1 MIRIERYHDEIG
13 AEVNRLADGP
23 TLADLLEFEIV
34 LQDQFRATQL
44 GVHKITRSLQLS
56 GKMESK
62 MNGNTWEGDITYGG
76 ASFGIHNPVD
86 YAEYERERD
95 GDHDFL
101 NYADALGSGYV
112 AAMNAFL
119 KG

>member
-1 MIRIERYHDEIG
+1 MIKVERITAGVDAEI
-13 AEVNRLADGP
+13 NRLADGP
-23 TLADLLEFEIV
+23 NSADLIEFEFV

-44 GVHKITRSLQLS
+44 GVHKVTRSLQLS
-56 GKMESK
+56 GKMQSK
-62 MNGNTWEGDITYGG
+62 SSNGNWEGEITYGG
-76 ASFGIHNPVD
+76 PSYGIHNPVD

-95 GDHDFL
+95 GDHDFFIH
-101 NYADALGSGYV
+101 AEALSSGYI